1 MTAPTPGHKYTITC
15 LCCGESQLPERC
27 AAEGELRG
35 SVRSPAA
42 PFERQLRYRSPPR
55 ARHPPGPCPR
65 CRPAAARSPRS
76 RGGRRA
82 PKRKQ
87 RGGKDAPRCPGP
99 RARYGP
105 RQPGC
110 PAAPPARRASGHC
123 QQPPHPV
130 SHARLSFPLP
140 SLPPA
145 GATHHITPRSG
156 RDGAMRG
163 RKGRER
169 FPSPRQRA
177 GPAGHVAEAAP
188 AGSRVRA
195 RPDPTGCP
203 DKPALVSLLPRRRQ
217 GEVAAGLGT

>member
-15 LCCGESQLPERC
+15 LCCGESQLPDRC

-35 SVRSPAA
+35 SARSPAT

-55 ARHPPGPCPR
+55 PRHPPGPCPR
-65 CRPAAARSPRS
+65 RPAAVPSPRS

-82 PKRKQ
+82 PRRKQ
-87 RGGKDAPRCPGP
+87 RGGNDAAPGP
-99 RARYGP
+99 LWP

-110 PAAPPARRASGHC
+110 PAAPPARRGSGHC
-123 QQPPHPV
+123 RQPPHPV
-130 SHARLSFPLP
+130 FHAQLSFPLP
-140 SLPPA
+140 SSPPA

-169 FPSPRQRA
+169 FPSPRQREH
-177 GPAGHVAEAAP
+177 PAGHVAEAAP
-188 AGSRVRA
+188 AGSRLRA
-195 RPDPTGCP
+195 RPDPAGCAAQ
-203 DKPALVSLLPRRRQ
+203 PALPSLLPSRRQ
-217 GEVAAGLGT
+217 AEVAAGLGT